1 MKVKV
6 LDLGCR
12 TGSAIAAW
20 QTAGDVVVGVDWE
33 DHGQQIVGDFTKEE
47 TWDIIDNVTPIW
59 SGPINTPYDFIWFSP
74 DCSIFSMANM
84 RWTPNINRDFEP
96 ISERAI
102 REVEGIKFVL
112 AKIKERAPRLV
123 GLWKTHAP

>member
-1 MKVKV
+1 MKV

-59 SGPINTPYDFIWFSP
+59 SGPINTPTISFGSL
-74 DCSIFSMANM
+74 
-84 RWTPNINRDFEP
+84 P
-96 ISERAI
+96 IVQYSQWR
-102 REVEGIKFVL
+102 
-112 AKIKERAPRLV
+112 
-123 GLWKTHAP
+123 T